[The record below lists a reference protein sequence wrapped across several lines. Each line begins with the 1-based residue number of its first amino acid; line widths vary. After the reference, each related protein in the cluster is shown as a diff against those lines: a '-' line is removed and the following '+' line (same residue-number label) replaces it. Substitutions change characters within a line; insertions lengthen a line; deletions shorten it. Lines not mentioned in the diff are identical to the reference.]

1 MLETVVAVETMALL
15 FVAVA
20 IVIISCASENRRKLA
35 AWLLSSAQAEDEI
48 RRAKMGIE
56 VERRIR
62 QQDLEARFLSKPRQE
77 ERGSMA
83 IPG

>member
-20 IVIISCASENRRKLA
+20 VVIVSCASENRRKLA
-35 AWLLSSAQAEDEI
+35 AWLLSAAQAEDEI

-62 QQDLEARFLSKPRQE
+62 QQDLESRFLKSRQE